1 MIRVQVHLN
10 EDEDSW
16 LEERARQL
24 GTTKS
29 ALIREGIELLKVQDA
44 SETEHLL
51 KLIGMADY
59 DPDGPTDGS
68 ERHDWYL
75 AEAEFERW
83 HRPGP

>member
-16 LEERARQL
+16 LEERARQQ

-29 ALIREGIELLKVQDA
+29 ALIREGIEILKVQDA

-68 ERHDWYL
+68 VNHDRYLTQWEDERNL
-75 AEAEFERW
+75 L
-83 HRPGP
+83 PG